1 MRKIKLP
8 TDRTVFST
16 DNNGY
21 AGKERD
27 ETLVDQNLWDSE
39 IAADDRIPDG
49 IGEIG
54 EDDRP
59 VYDEE
64 GYTHAP
70 GDLRPPRKQTPETVP
85 APRRRPHRHTGR
97 RPFRNIPHGRGQSR
111 PSRQRPVLHIP
122 CAFFQSAIKYFT
134 ARHVSMSEFG
144 NEGIC
149 P

>member
-21 AGKERD
+21 ADNERD

-39 IAADDRIPDG
+39 IAANDRIPDG

-64 GYTHAP
+64 G
-70 GDLRPPRKQTPETVP
+70 
-85 APRRRPHRHTGR
+85 
-97 RPFRNIPHGRGQSR
+97 HGRGQSR

-122 CAFFQSAIKYFT
+122 CAFFQPAIKYFT

>member
-21 AGKERD
+21 AGNERD

-39 IAADDRIPDG
+39 IAADDRI
-49 IGEIG
+49 G

-70 GDLRPPRKQTPETVP
+70 GE
-85 APRRRPHRHTGR
+85 
-97 RPFRNIPHGRGQSR
+97 
-111 PSRQRPVLHIP
+111 
-122 CAFFQSAIKYFT
+122 
-134 ARHVSMSEFG
+134 
-144 NEGIC
+144 
-149 P
+149 

>member
-21 AGKERD
+21 AGNERD

-64 GYTHAP
+64 GYNCTHR
-70 GDLRPPRKQTPETVP
+70 GVVTSPRKQTPEAVP

-97 RPFRNIPHGRGQSR
+97 CPFRNIPHWHADNPDPPDRGPGPAYPMRVFSTGDKIF
-111 PSRQRPVLHIP
+111 HG
-122 CAFFQSAIKYFT
+122 K
-134 ARHVSMSEFG
+134 AR
-144 NEGIC
+144 
-149 P
+149 

>member
-21 AGKERD
+21 AGNERD
-27 ETLVDQNLWDSE
+27 ETLVDQNLW
-39 IAADDRIPDG
+39 DG

-70 GDLRPPRKQTPETVP
+70 GE
-85 APRRRPHRHTGR
+85 
-97 RPFRNIPHGRGQSR
+97 
-111 PSRQRPVLHIP
+111 
-122 CAFFQSAIKYFT
+122 
-134 ARHVSMSEFG
+134 
-144 NEGIC
+144 
-149 P
+149 

>member
-1 MRKIKLP
+1 MKTGCMVPFLRRNDEPKTSNDMRKIKLP

-21 AGKERD
+21 ADNERD

-39 IAADDRIPDG
+39 IAANDRIPDG

-70 GDLRPPRKQTPETVP
+70 GE
-85 APRRRPHRHTGR
+85 
-97 RPFRNIPHGRGQSR
+97 
-111 PSRQRPVLHIP
+111 
-122 CAFFQSAIKYFT
+122 
-134 ARHVSMSEFG
+134 
-144 NEGIC
+144 
-149 P
+149 

>member
-59 VYDEE
+59 VYDE
-64 GYTHAP
+64 GFKIFSSAVFI
-70 GDLRPPRKQTPETVP
+70 RN
-85 APRRRPHRHTGR
+85 
-97 RPFRNIPHGRGQSR
+97 PFA
-111 PSRQRPVLHIP
+111 VLTSVIE
-122 CAFFQSAIKYFT
+122 IK
-134 ARHVSMSEFG
+134 H
-144 NEGIC
+144 
-149 P
+149 

>member
-1 MRKIKLP
+1 MTLRRRRRKNGTTAAKPSSRFPFRTNDSDKPCGVAWKQGAWYHSCGETRKIKLP

-21 AGKERD
+21 AGNERD

-70 GDLRPPRKQTPETVP
+70 GE
-85 APRRRPHRHTGR
+85 
-97 RPFRNIPHGRGQSR
+97 
-111 PSRQRPVLHIP
+111 
-122 CAFFQSAIKYFT
+122 
-134 ARHVSMSEFG
+134 
-144 NEGIC
+144 
-149 P
+149 

>member
-1 MRKIKLP
+1 MRKIKLL

-21 AGKERD
+21 AGNERD

-70 GDLRPPRKQTPETVP
+70 GE
-85 APRRRPHRHTGR
+85 
-97 RPFRNIPHGRGQSR
+97 
-111 PSRQRPVLHIP
+111 
-122 CAFFQSAIKYFT
+122 
-134 ARHVSMSEFG
+134 
-144 NEGIC
+144 
-149 P
+149 

>member
-21 AGKERD
+21 AGNERD

-59 VYDEE
+59 VNRSR
-64 GYTHAP
+64 TTAS
-70 GDLRPPRKQTPETVP
+70 
-85 APRRRPHRHTGR
+85 AASPHRAV
-97 RPFRNIPHGRGQSR
+97 PFPEHPARTRTIPTL
-111 PSRQRPVLHIP
+111 PTEAPVLHIP
-122 CAFFQSAIKYFT
+122 CAFFQPAIKYFT

>member
-21 AGKERD
+21 AGNERD

-59 VYDEE
+59 
-64 GYTHAP
+64 AS
-70 GDLRPPRKQTPETVP
+70 
-85 APRRRPHRHTGR
+85 AASPHRAV
-97 RPFRNIPHGRGQSR
+97 PFPEHPARTRTIPTL
-111 PSRQRPVLHIP
+111 PTEAPVLHIP
-122 CAFFQSAIKYFT
+122 CAFFQPAIKYFT